1 MNAIFKRVSV
11 RKFQDKKIEEE
22 KIELLMKA
30 AMAAPSAH
38 NQQPWEY
45 YVVTDENVI
54 TQLSEC
60 GKYASFAKEAPLVI
74 VPCMIKDTVAPEFA
88 RVDVAASV
96 ENILLEATELELGGT
111 WCGVEPHEDLIQAV
125 RDVLSIRDTLIPFCL
140 IVVGYPS
147 EQKEQENRYNSNKI
161 HRI

>member
-45 YVVTDENVI
+45 YVVTDENTI
-54 TQLSEC
+54 QQLSKC
-60 GKYASFAKEAPLVI
+60 GKYAGFAAEAPLVI
-74 VPCMIKDTVAPEFA
+74 VPCMVKETVAPEFA

-96 ENILLEATELELGGT
+96 ENILLEATELGLGAT
-111 WCGVEPHEDLIQAV
+111 WCGVEPHEDLMDAI
-125 RDVLSIRDTLIPFCL
+125 RNVLSIPDTLIPFCL
-140 IVVGYPS
+140 IVAGYPG
-147 EQKEQENRYNSNKI
+147 EEKQQQNRYEESKI